1 MYVSLSR
8 FYKKKLDIKAK
19 KIRQILIKRYLGI
32 SNFIAGR
39 RTQKLENATDAFC
52 EYTVKNERFFV
63 PFIFFGNRKV
73 AKKVGRITHWSK
85 SLKFDPNFPLSFL
98 T

>member
-1 MYVSLSR
+1 MPNILKGSVLECVSLSR
-8 FYKKKLDIKAK
+8 FKKKLDIKAK

-52 EYTVKNERFFV
+52 EYTVKDERFFV

-73 AKKVGRITHWSK
+73 AKKVGRKNTLVKI
-85 SLKFDPNFPLSFL
+85 PEI
-98 T
+98 